1 MNKLN
6 NLYVKLMIAKWF
18 KYGEPRHCSSDC
30 RWKNQSIWS
39 NSYISH
45 NPSNSEGKLCEPDRG
60 ARENMYKYDDDD
72 KRQNYM
78 VRKMLLTLKV
88 IEDS

>member
-1 MNKLN
+1 
-6 NLYVKLMIAKWF
+6 
-18 KYGEPRHCSSDC
+18 
-30 RWKNQSIWS
+30 
-39 NSYISH
+39 
-45 NPSNSEGKLCEPDRG
+45 
-60 ARENMYKYDDDD
+60 MYKYDDDD